1 MKHELPE
8 VVEHES
14 AWKTQEEADEE
25 GFVDCVSDDVITRGG
40 ELRDGERNDEDARDD
55 GEDGADESTQENL
68 SKKKKNIR
76 NREGRGEQR
85 GKREEK
91 RREGKEVWVKGDESK
106 NILPFGTI
114 HLSFRCDSLV

>member
-68 SKKKKNIR
+68 SKKKEKKYKKQR
-76 NREGRGEQR
+76 GERRRGREGE
-85 GKREEK
+85 
-91 RREGKEVWVKGDESK
+91 
-106 NILPFGTI
+106 
-114 HLSFRCDSLV
+114 